1 MIFYL
6 TSDMLPERNSP
17 DTVAP
22 PVVRLSD
29 TVEANSITP
38 PSVSLKSKYTLGYS
52 LISYTIIWM
61 K

>member
-1 MIFYL
+1 MFAV
-6 TSDMLPERNSP
+6 TDMLPESNSP

-22 PVVRLSD
+22 LIVRLSD